1 MRALLLTLLFTS
13 TISFASIYAQSGNI
27 ENHLHPP
34 VDMPL
39 LLSGNFGE
47 LRSNHFHS
55 GIDIKTQG
63 TTGKK
68 VYAIANG
75 YVSRIRISAN
85 GYGRALYIHHPEKGL
100 TSVYGHLKRFN
111 KKVERFVKNRQYE
124 QKSFEVQL
132 FPEKGLFRVKKGE
145 LVGLSGNSGSSKGP
159 HLHFEIRQLSD
170 QKPLNP
176 LHYKLDVVDNIPP
189 KVFNLAIYP
198 VGKSSSV
205 DGSRQKQFYDAVT
218 RGPGTYGLMNQAIPK
233 VRGPVG
239 FGIRAYDFLDG
250 SPNWCGL
257 YTVKLYV
264 DHNLIYHHQM
274 DGFSFYE
281 TRYINSFIDYEEKIK
296 NSQTYQKSWLQPHNP
311 LSIYEYLRND
321 GIHTFTDD
329 TLHEVTYKIT
339 DVHGNT
345 STLSFQ
351 VQSQMD
357 PPVSLTQEQKTKGI
371 VMPYNEAN
379 SFENTHIKLDFPKM
393 AFYDTLD
400 FEYSRSE
407 APIDKG
413 VFYSGLHHIHNEY
426 TPVHK
431 AYTLSIK
438 PEGLPDMLKNKAF
451 IALVNGEDEPYVYQG
466 GEFING
472 HIAAQVRKLG
482 KYAVLVDREEPSIK
496 PLVMND
502 QQISFHI
509 SDELSGIKSYNGYIN
524 GQWVLFEYDPK
535 NDRLTYQIDSDRLEQ
550 ADSYELELYV
560 SDPLNNI
567 ATYHDTLTIEGARE
581 RKK

>member
-1 MRALLLTLLFTS
+1 MRALLFTLLFS
-13 TISFASIYAQSGNI
+13 FTISLASIHAQSGNI

-34 VDMPL
+34 VDIPM

-68 VYAIANG
+68 VYAIADG
-75 YVSRIRISAN
+75 YVSRIRVSAN

-111 KKVERFVKNRQYE
+111 KKVAGFVENSQYE
-124 QKSFEVQL
+124 QQNFEVQL
-132 FPEKGLFRVKKGE
+132 FPEKQLFPVKKGD
-145 LVGLSGNSGSSKGP
+145 LVGLSGNSGSSEGP
-159 HLHFEIRQLSD
+159 HLHFEIRQLAD

-176 LHYKLDVVDNIPP
+176 LHYQLDVVDNIPP

-198 VGKSSSV
+198 VGKGSAV
-205 DGSRQKQFYDAVT
+205 DGRRQKQFYEVVT
-218 RGPGTYGLMNQAIPK
+218 RSQGNYGLMDQAIPQ
-233 VRGPVG
+233 VTGPIG

-264 DHNLIYHHQM
+264 DNTLVYHHQM

-296 NSQTYQKSWLQPHNP
+296 NSRTYQKSWLQPNNP

-329 TLHEVTYKIT
+329 TLHEITYKIT
-339 DVHGNT
+339 DVYGNT
-345 STLSFQ
+345 SALSFR
-351 VQSQMD
+351 VQSRVD
-357 PPVSLTQEQKTKGI
+357 PPDSLKLEQKADGV
-371 VMPYNEAN
+371 VMPYNQAN
-379 SFENTHIKLDFPKM
+379 SFENSHIKLNFPKK
-393 AFYDTLD
+393 AFYDTLR
-400 FEYSRSE
+400 FKYSRSE
-407 APIDKG
+407 APINQG
-413 VFYSGLHHIHNEY
+413 IFYSGLHHIHNEH

-431 AYTLSIK
+431 GYTLSIK
-438 PEGLPDMLKNKAF
+438 PEGLPEMLQNKAF

-472 HIAAQVRKLG
+472 HISTQVRKFG
-482 KYAVLVDREEPSIK
+482 KYAVLVDRQEPSIK
-496 PLVMND
+496 PLVIND
-502 QQISFHI
+502 QKISFQI

-535 NDRLTYQIDSDRLEQ
+535 NERITYQIDQERIKQ

-567 ATYHDTLTIEGARE
+567 ATYHDTLTMNRGLKEKR
-581 RKK
+581 

>member
-1 MRALLLTLLFTS
+1 MRALLLTILYSFT
-13 TISFASIYAQSGNI
+13 IGLASIYGQSGNI
-27 ENHLHPP
+27 DNHLHPP
-34 VDMPL
+34 VDIPL

-63 TTGKK
+63 TTGKN
-68 VYAIANG
+68 VYAIADG
-75 YVSRIRISAN
+75 YVSRIRVSAN

-111 KKVERFVKNRQYE
+111 KKVEDFVENSQYE
-124 QKSFEVQL
+124 QKNFEIQL
-132 FPEKGLFRVKKGE
+132 FPEKERFPVKKGE

-176 LHYKLDVVDNIPP
+176 LHYQLDVVDNIPP
-189 KVFNLAIYP
+189 RIFNLAIYP
-198 VGKSSSV
+198 MGKNSAV
-205 DGSRQKQFYDAVT
+205 DGRQQKKFYDAVT
-218 RGPGTYGLMNQAIPK
+218 LSRGKYRLMDQATPT
-233 VRGPVG
+233 VTGDVG

-264 DHNLIYHHQM
+264 DGTLMYHHQM

-281 TRYINSFIDYEEKIK
+281 TRYINTFIDYEEKIK
-296 NSQTYQKSWLQPHNP
+296 NNQTYQKSWLQPHNP

-321 GIHTFTDD
+321 GIHTFADD
-329 TLHEVTYKIT
+329 SLHEITYQVT
-339 DVHGNT
+339 DVNGNT
-345 STLSFQ
+345 SALSFQ
-351 VQSQMD
+351 VQSRVE
-357 PPVSLTQEQKTKGI
+357 PPDSLRRDQETKGI
-371 VMPYNEAN
+371 VMPYNESN
-379 SFENTHIKLDFPKM
+379 SFENSHIKLNFPKK
-393 AFYDTLD
+393 AFYDTIH
-400 FEYSRSE
+400 FEYSRTE
-407 APIDKG
+407 VPYDQKI
-413 VFYSGLHHIHNEY
+413 FYSGLHHIHNEY

-438 PEGLPDMLKNKAF
+438 PEGLPEMLRNKAF

-472 HIAAQVRKLG
+472 HISTEVRKLG
-482 KYAVLVDREEPSIK
+482 KYAVLVDREEPSVK
-496 PLVMND
+496 PLLVNN
-502 QQISFHI
+502 QQISFHVR
-509 SDELSGIKSYNGYIN
+509 DELSGIQSYNGYIN

-535 NDRLTYQIDSDRLEQ
+535 NDRLTYHINHERLEQ

-567 ATYHDTLTIEGARE
+567 ATYHDTLMIKKPRE
-581 RKK
+581 EKK